1 MLHYGFLQ
9 ILYSMQKLLVFF
21 SKCGI
26 AQMYNLL
33 RLHLT
38 SCECNAV
45 HVWGARQCVRLLC
58 LLLLLGVIR
67 EPTLQLQ
74 LLLLHRRA
82 HPKVTTT
89 IPISYSHHHHHV
101 HQHHCYQ
108 DHLHML
114 VQGVIPTCSCSCP
127 PVERRHP
134 QVITITI
141 I

>member
-1 MLHYGFLQ
+1 
-9 ILYSMQKLLVFF
+9 MQKLLVLSFRNAELH
-21 SKCGI
+21 KCTI
-26 AQMYNLL
+26 YYDY
-33 RLHLT
+33 T
-38 SCECNAV
+38 SH
-45 HVWGARQCVRLLC
+45 HVNVMHCMSIVCGARQCVQLLC
-58 LLLLLGVIR
+58 LPLLLLVLGVIR